1 MMAKLV
7 REGPLPFGEIEHIAG
22 VDVAYPKGLAVAAA
36 VLVSSEDFTLVEES
50 TIRLEAGIP
59 YIPGFLGFRE
69 APLMARAVKRLRNKP
84 DVVLV
89 DGHGLAHPRRFGSAC
104 HVGVILDMPTVGV
117 AKARLYGL
125 ESTHNLVLDE
135 SGKPIAQILYDR
147 RGKPYY
153 VSVGHKVT
161 LKDAVEVV
169 KACMGNH
176 GPKPLRLAHLKA
188 RGTSEG

>member
-1 MMAKLV
+1 MMAELV
-7 REGPLPFGEIEHIAG
+7 KEEPLPLDEIKRIAG

-36 VLVSSEDFTLVEES
+36 VLVSAGDFTLIEGS

-69 APLMARAVKRLRNKP
+69 ASLMARAVKRLRNKP

-104 HVGVILDMPTVGV
+104 HVGVILDAPTIGV

-125 ESTHNLVLDE
+125 ESIHGLILDD
-135 SGKPIAQILYDR
+135 SGKPIAQILYDGG
-147 RGKPYY
+147 GKPYY

-161 LKDAVEVV
+161 LKDAVEIVE
-169 KACMGNH
+169 ACMGDH

-188 RGTSEG
+188 REASRI